1 MYAHF
6 FTNNTIPHLKPLV
19 FFLTKNTGN
28 LCSKFD
34 TNFNVDLSHFYH
46 RYFKEFCSIPPTYLS
61 TKNRVLHC
69 KTLLLP
75 ADIFP
80 LSKKAEPNALLSAWF
95 SELVFLWLHF
105 F

>member
-46 RYFKEFCSIPPTYLS
+46 RNFKEFCSSLPLFTLN
-61 TKNRVLHC
+61 KNRVLHR
-69 KTLLLP
+69 KTPVLP
-75 ADIFP
+75 AAIVHKV
-80 LSKKAEPNALLSAWF
+80 KKQSQMLC
-95 SELVFLWLHF
+95 LVLGLVN
-105 F
+105 